1 MDIRKAK
8 LEDIDLNLLD
18 LYIDGFKYHYN
29 GRPDVFGNKD
39 EQVLKN
45 DLIETINNSNILVL
59 EDNGKILG
67 YVAYQIKDKH
77 KHNIT
82 LWVDELV
89 IDKDNRNSGLGK
101 KLMDKIKE
109 IAKEN
114 DCKRIEFCCWSFNEN
129 AMNMYK
135 HIGYK
140 EQRVILEMDV

>member
-59 EDNGKILG
+59 EDN
-67 YVAYQIKDKH
+67 
-77 KHNIT
+77 
-82 LWVDELV
+82 E
-89 IDKDNRNSGLGK
+89 
-101 KLMDKIKE
+101 KL
-109 IAKEN
+109 
-114 DCKRIEFCCWSFNEN
+114 
-129 AMNMYK
+129 
-135 HIGYK
+135 
-140 EQRVILEMDV
+140 